1 MAQMLTVSD
10 LAFPWVGGVVKEVET
25 EFHQTS
31 LTKAPSQSRV
41 LVVNSGV
48 DDRHTNTTSSVAFPA
63 ELVNPGHD
71 VRVVVVSMLWSATSA
86 EAMRGDIA
94 ADERVMTNARHGW
107 FRLVHLPNGGDF
119 LHPRPRRDLL
129 DNRHLILIAQQ
140 SKRAT
145 VEESEREIV
154 VKTGVNTVVL
164 ESGEE
169 TGRGL

>member
-1 MAQMLTVSD
+1 MLTVSG

-31 LTKAPSQSRV
+31 LTKTPSQSRV

-48 DDRHTNTTSSVAFPA
+48 DDRDTNTTSSVAFLV

-71 VRVVVVSMLWSATSA
+71 VRVVVVSMLWSATPV
-86 EAMRGDIA
+86 EAMRGDIT
-94 ADERVMTNARHGW
+94 ADERVMTNARHGL
-107 FRLVHLPNGGDF
+107 FRLVHFPNGGDF

-129 DNRHLILIAQQ
+129 DNRHLILIVQQ

-154 VKTGVNTVVL
+154 VKTGVNAVVL
-164 ESGEE
+164 EGGEE